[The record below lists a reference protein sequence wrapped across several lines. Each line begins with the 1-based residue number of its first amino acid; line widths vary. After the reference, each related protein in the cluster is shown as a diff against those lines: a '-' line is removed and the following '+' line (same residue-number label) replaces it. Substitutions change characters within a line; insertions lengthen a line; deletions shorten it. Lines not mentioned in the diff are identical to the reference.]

1 MSMKTDCLVTKA
13 KKRAAAEG
21 VPFMVYSCDNA
32 DGWGRGQWIAPLYY
46 SDEGEFEAFD
56 GEIEIIVHPDGEIE

>member
-1 MSMKTDCLVTKA
+1 
-13 KKRAAAEG
+13 
-21 VPFMVYSCDNA
+21 MVYSCDNA